1 MAEKTGGWRGSEE
14 LWLEAA
20 YQLLI
25 EQGVEAVKVMP
36 LAKRVGLSRTS
47 FYGHFESRE
56 ALLEALIARWRAKN
70 TGNMIARTEAFAET
84 IAEAVLNLFDC
95 WLRPELFD
103 AQLDF
108 AIRNW
113 ALGDPALR
121 TVLERTD
128 QDRIAAIRAMFSRF
142 GFSAEDAE
150 VRAYT
155 VYYTQIGYVSM
166 MVVEPPEIRIP
177 RMPLYVKTFT
187 GTAASDSELARFV
200 SRHGMTLDAVR
211 AG

>member
-1 MAEKTGGWRGSEE
+1 MAEKTGGWRGSED

-47 FYGHFESRE
+47 FYGHFDSRE
-56 ALLEALIARWRAKN
+56 ALLAALIARWRAKN
-70 TGNMIARTEAFAET
+70 TGNMIARAEAFSET

-95 WLRPELFD
+95 WLRPDLFD
-103 AQLDF
+103 SQLDF

-113 ALGDPALR
+113 ALGDPDLR
-121 TVLERTD
+121 AVLEATD
-128 QDRIAAIRAMFSRF
+128 QERIAAIRAMFLRF
-142 GFSAEDAE
+142 GFAEADAQ
-150 VRAYT
+150 VRAFT

-166 MVVEPPEIRIP
+166 MVTESPEVRMP
-177 RMPLYVKTFT
+177 RMPFYVQTFT
-187 GTAASDSELARFV
+187 GTSASDSELARFA
-200 SRHGMTLDAVR
+200 SRHGMTLEAMAVK
-211 AG
+211 